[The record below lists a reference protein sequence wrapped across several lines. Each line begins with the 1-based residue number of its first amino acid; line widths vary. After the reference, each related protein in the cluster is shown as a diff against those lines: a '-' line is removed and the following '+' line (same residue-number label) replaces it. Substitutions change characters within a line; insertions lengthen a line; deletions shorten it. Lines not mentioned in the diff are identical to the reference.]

1 MCTWFTQL
9 PTNPKPL
16 HYPHSQT
23 RKLRSREVDQRVLG
37 HRAGILVQG
46 VGCLQHRLPPT
57 SLLCSEAHHVGAE
70 SKTQSWMCVWG
81 AHIGRG
87 KHWTHKGATCWEGKA
102 LDA

>member
-1 MCTWFTQL
+1 MYLVHSAPHQSQT
-9 PTNPKPL
+9 P

-23 RKLRSREVDQRVLG
+23 RKLRSREVDQCVLG

-81 AHIGRG
+81 G
-87 KHWTHKGATCWEGKA
+87 THWEGKA